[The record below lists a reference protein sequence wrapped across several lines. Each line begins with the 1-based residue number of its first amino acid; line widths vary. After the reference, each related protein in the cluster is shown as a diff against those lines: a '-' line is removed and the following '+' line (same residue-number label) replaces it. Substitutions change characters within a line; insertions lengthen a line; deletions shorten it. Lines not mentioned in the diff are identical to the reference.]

1 MELIKVKN
9 LTLGYEGKEVV
20 KNVTFDVDQGDYIC
34 VIGDNGSGKSTLM
47 KALLSLIK
55 PISGNIEFLGVKKN
69 EIGYLP
75 QQTGAREDFP
85 ALVKEVV
92 SSGCLNRGK
101 FSFFMN
107 KEKKRIISENMDKLQ
122 ISALKNESF
131 SELSGGQKQRVLLA
145 RALCATQKLLII
157 DEPVAGLDPKVTD
170 EMYEAVKKLNDEG
183 ITIIMVTH
191 DVTRALSFSNKVVH
205 ISYEDS
211 TCLPT
216 DEYLAEAQ

>member
-1 MELIKVKN
+1 MIKVKN

-191 DVTRALSFSNKVVH
+191 DVTRALRFSNKVVH

-216 DEYLAEAQ
+216 DEYLAEAQQ

>member
-1 MELIKVKN
+1 MIKVKN

-55 PISGNIEFLGVKKN
+55 PISGNIEFLDVKKN

-107 KEKKRIISENMDKLQ
+107 KEKKKIISENMDKLQ
-122 ISALKNESF
+122 ISALKNKSF

-170 EMYEAVKKLNDEG
+170 EMYDAVKKLNDEG

-205 ISYEDS
+205 ISYEGS

-216 DEYLAEAQ
+216 DEYLAEAQQ

>member
-1 MELIKVKN
+1 MIKVKN

-55 PISGNIEFLGVKKN
+55 PISGNIEFLDVKKN

-211 TCLPT
+211 ACLPT
-216 DEYLAEAQ
+216 DEYLAEAQQ

>member
-1 MELIKVKN
+1 MIKVKN

-55 PISGNIEFLGVKKN
+55 PISGNIEFLDVKKN

-122 ISALKNESF
+122 ISALKNKSF

-170 EMYEAVKKLNDEG
+170 EMYDEVKKLNDEG

-205 ISYEDS
+205 ISYEGS
-211 TCLPT
+211 TCLLT
-216 DEYLAEAQ
+216 DEYLAEAQQ